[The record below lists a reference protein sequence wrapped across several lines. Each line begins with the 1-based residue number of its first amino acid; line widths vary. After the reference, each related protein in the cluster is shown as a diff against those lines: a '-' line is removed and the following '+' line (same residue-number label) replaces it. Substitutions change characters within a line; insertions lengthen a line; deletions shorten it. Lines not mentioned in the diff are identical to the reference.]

1 MLRTVICTTSSSLPR
16 PGKLPAA
23 SYTPDSARLSW
34 SGWDKKNFSS
44 LCIKTQL
51 TFAMQHLCSAHVKL
65 RIVLSSK
72 NKSRSHKSRH
82 ALSKLKGLQHCPE
95 PKSWQIPP
103 LWFKKIKNPLRTT
116 AVLQTSNAVWIS
128 CWHLNKKTRWRR
140 FNSFKKSKGDF
151 HYRQRRLSPY
161 RAPHWFCTL
170 HACSFMILWF

>member
-72 NKSRSHKSRH
+72 NKTRSHKSRH
-82 ALSKLKGLQHCPE
+82 ALSKLTERMDSSTVLSQNLGKYHPCGL
-95 PKSWQIPP
+95 
-103 LWFKKIKNPLRTT
+103 KKNKKNPLRTT
-116 AVLQTSNAVWIS
+116 AVLQTSNAV
-128 CWHLNKKTRWRR
+128 
-140 FNSFKKSKGDF
+140 
-151 HYRQRRLSPY
+151 
-161 RAPHWFCTL
+161 
-170 HACSFMILWF
+170 

>member
-23 SYTPDSARLSW
+23 SYTPDSAGPKLEWMGQRP
-34 SGWDKKNFSS
+34 KNNFSS

-51 TFAMQHLCSAHVKL
+51 TFAMRHLCSAHVKL

-72 NKSRSHKSRH
+72 NKTRSHKSRH

-103 LWFKKIKNPLRTT
+103 LWFKKTHLEL
-116 AVLQTSNAVWIS
+116 LQCCRPAMQYESAAGT
-128 CWHLNKKTRWRR
+128 
-140 FNSFKKSKGDF
+140 
-151 HYRQRRLSPY
+151 
-161 RAPHWFCTL
+161 
-170 HACSFMILWF
+170 